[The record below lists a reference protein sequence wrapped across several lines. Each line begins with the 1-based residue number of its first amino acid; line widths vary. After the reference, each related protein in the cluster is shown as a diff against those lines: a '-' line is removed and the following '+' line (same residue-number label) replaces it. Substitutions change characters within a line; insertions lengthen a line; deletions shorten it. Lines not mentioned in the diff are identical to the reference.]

1 MATNFPFRSAIGPGS
16 TTVTGD
22 PNNPFGGDIT
32 QQSMIPENEDSLQT
46 IMRLTREGLS
56 VDQIAQM
63 TGIPQ
68 EEVAMQVAVMNQ
80 DRSAFMPGGD
90 LGEAPFAGQGKQG
103 IGIESLMTDTDTP
116 EISAFIDEGNSFTD
130 LASSGLDIS
139 LDPSSYLDEAQI
151 VQNLETF
158 GVDLDDA
165 DADLLDQEDD
175 PTKKAITASAV
186 GATANGES
194 DPDASKT
201 LETMTAMNNQFDL
214 DDPDDSKAMLN
225 IYKKAAEDFYNVDDL
240 KALVPQPDKAL
251 PFMIAGA
258 ALIQAGEKGD
268 SWGTALSNA
277 FLQYAMA
284 GKKEEKE
291 YEKQILAL
299 DIKEKEDI
307 KRFATELY
315 MTDIKE
321 QMALQ
326 RALLTKESKPYK
338 VGNNPNPVY
347 LRPNEARARAEKGEV
362 ITEWRAEDGT
372 IKEYTIFE
380 DVNRDGQPDVN
391 APARTELLTS
401 VGAQNKQ
408 SEGFIIRE
416 GNLTKGKK
424 LYMVDDVFTMY
435 STEELEAFMEANPG
449 SNVKVVGASS
459 VKAVI
464 DRATGQPTFVDQRTL
479 LTERGREMYAPI
491 GEESMAVFGP
501 DGNPLLL
508 KGDVGGMGGFLT
520 ESQRGKEQA
529 RVTQFLREV
538 DQKRDN
544 VLTTHYTIK
553 KLLADQK
560 DAGKDIVFGAAG
572 GLTTFGKNVIDQV
585 DQLGK
590 VFTQKDSGYAFY
602 NDANGN
608 GKKDPGEE
616 SLAFGD
622 LGKQFEDQIANTNL
636 GRFLQG
642 SGLGKKRLTNMVLT
656 LALQSA
662 ANDDQKGRDISD
674 KDIERFLTRAGAYAT
689 SEAEFVTMIDD
700 LALGA
705 IRKHESLV
713 DSEMRYSPRFKVDD
727 SDEMKSMIDILYPN
741 LIEEQYAKTPFV
753 DAPYT
758 IRELKDQLLE
768 STTGIRSGDYKGNVQ
783 QVGQESAVLPGGDE
797 LSGVGQST
805 IHGIYEQYKMAEDG
819 MAYLAALRK
828 SFDKEGQPGSG
839 KDSPEYKAIKE
850 YIQRQLGQQ

>member
-1 MATNFPFRSAIGPGS
+1 MATNYPFRSAIGPGS

-32 QQSMIPENEDSLQT
+32 QQSMIPENENALQT

-80 DRSAFMPGGD
+80 DRSAFMPTQ
-90 LGEAPFAGQGKQG
+90 ERPEG

-130 LASSGLDIS
+130 LASSGLNIS

-158 GVDLDDA
+158 GVDLDEEDA
-165 DADLLDQEDD
+165 ERKDMDPFAQPDNIEGMDAQKYDLE
-175 PTKKAITASAV
+175 KVIMSSAA
-186 GATANGES
+186 GATANGEDDKDS
-194 DPDASKT
+194 VET
-201 LETMTAMNNQFDL
+201 LQTMVEMNNNFDI
-214 DDPDDSKAMLN
+214 DDPEDQESMLE

-347 LRPNEARARAEKGEV
+347 LRPNEARARAEQGEV

-372 IKEYTIFE
+372 IQEYTIFE

-408 SEGFIIRE
+408 SEGFIIRK
-416 GNLTKGKK
+416 GNLTKDKK
-424 LYMVDDVFTMY
+424 LYMVDDVPTMY
-435 STEELEAFMEANPG
+435 STEELEAHMEANPS

-491 GEESMAVFGP
+491 GEESMVVFGP
-501 DGNPLLL
+501 DGNPLLI
-508 KGDVGGMGGFLT
+508 KGDAGGMGSFMT
-520 ESQRGKEQA
+520 ESQRGKEQN
-529 RVTQFLREV
+529 RVTQFLTEV

-544 VLTTHYTIK
+544 VLTTHFTIK

-727 SDEMKSMIDILYPN
+727 SDEMKSMIEILYPN
-741 LIEEQYAKTPFV
+741 LIEEQYAQTPFR

-768 STTGIRSGDYKGNVQ
+768 STTGLRSGDYKGNVQ

-819 MAYLAALRK
+819 MSYLARLRK
-828 SFDKEGQPGSG
+828 ELGQ
-839 KDSPEYKAIKE
+839 DSPEYKAIKE